1 MTLPDFLSDV
11 SISNAAVPLHIK
23 GITSRGVLWEA
34 APGCLLLNVPGVARY
49 MIKDK
54 KSITIE
60 PQPSASKAEVLRFLR
75 MTPLAALLFQRG
87 ILAFHAAAVADTR
100 GAILIA
106 GDSGTG
112 KSALAAA
119 MLKRGWNYLADDLAA
134 VDLNTNGVP
143 TVFPTYPGMILW
155 SDALQKLGLDWQN
168 KGRHILDMT
177 AQFVSCP
184 QPLRAIYRLS
194 IHKEEI
200 ELSGIAGAKLF
211 STLTTLL
218 YNSRVADAL
227 LDRAAFMQMAAAV
240 AQNVS
245 VQSLRRPQGRWCVD
259 ELADIIEGK
268 YR

>member
-11 SISNAAVPLHIK
+11 SISNAAGPLHIK

-112 KSALAAA
+112 NQ
-119 MLKRGWNYLADDLAA
+119 RW
-134 VDLNTNGVP
+134 
-143 TVFPTYPGMILW
+143 
-155 SDALQKLGLDWQN
+155 
-168 KGRHILDMT
+168 
-177 AQFVSCP
+177 
-184 QPLRAIYRLS
+184 
-194 IHKEEI
+194 
-200 ELSGIAGAKLF
+200 
-211 STLTTLL
+211 
-218 YNSRVADAL
+218 
-227 LDRAAFMQMAAAV
+227 
-240 AQNVS
+240 
-245 VQSLRRPQGRWCVD
+245 RRRC
-259 ELADIIEGK
+259 
-268 YR
+268 

>member
-11 SISNAAVPLHIK
+11 SISNAAVPLHIRRS
-23 GITSRGVLWEA
+23 TSRGILWEA
-34 APGCLLLNVPGVARY
+34 AHGCFLLNVPGVARY
-49 MIKDK
+49 MIKNK
-54 KSITIE
+54 KRITIE
-60 PQPSASKAEVLRFLR
+60 PQPSASKAELLHFLR
-75 MTPLAALLFQRG
+75 MTPLAALLYQRG
-87 ILAFHAAAVADTR
+87 ILAFHAAVVYRPHGAV
-100 GAILIA
+100 LIA
-106 GDSGTG
+106 GDSGAG
-112 KSALAAA
+112 KSTLLMAL
-119 MLKRGWNYLADDLAA
+119 LERGWSYLADDLAA
-134 VDLNTNGVP
+134 VDLNANGVP

-155 SDALQKLGLDWQN
+155 SDAMQKLGLAWQN

-200 ELSGIAGAKLF
+200 ELSGITGAKLF

-227 LDRAAFMQMAAAV
+227 LDRAAFIRMAAAV

-245 VQSLRRPQGRWCVD
+245 VRSLRRPQGRWCVD
-259 ELADIIEGK
+259 ELADIVEGK
-268 YR
+268 CR